1 MWNASQGGRRK
12 LNKHK
17 QKCHLLILGQQKI
30 KHFFIRPC
38 SRFNHRRLVIVA
50 LDTSGQIRV
59 DTDIWIVAVRKQ
71 NVTRYTVIHINRD
84 YQDRFQN
91 TTENWVEKL
100 NAILFFRAAN
110 TLFMS
115 HDIIQIDKD
124 FLGIHARYV
133 KHYMESLF
141 GKFNFGTDKNK
152 PTIQLFNIFASYVI
166 IMAQLNIM
174 ARKAI

>member
-1 MWNASQGGRRK
+1 M
-12 LNKHK
+12 
-17 QKCHLLILGQQKI
+17 
-30 KHFFIRPC
+30 
-38 SRFNHRRLVIVA
+38 
-50 LDTSGQIRV
+50 
-59 DTDIWIVAVRKQ
+59 DIWIVAVRKQ

-84 YQDRFQN
+84 FQDRFQN

-133 KHYMESLF
+133 KRYMESLF

-152 PTIQLFNIFASYVI
+152 PTIQFIPDTLSEDVKEAHKYTKLARYRRIPSIDNPNIEKEFSYLRRRRLV
-166 IMAQLNIM
+166 
-174 ARKAI
+174 